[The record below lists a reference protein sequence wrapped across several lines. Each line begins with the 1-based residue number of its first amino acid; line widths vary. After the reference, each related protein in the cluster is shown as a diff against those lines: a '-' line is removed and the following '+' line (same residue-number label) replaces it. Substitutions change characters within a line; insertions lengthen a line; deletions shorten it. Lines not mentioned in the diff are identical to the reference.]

1 METIFY
7 EKQVERWGTAEF
19 TCRGPAEDNP
29 FLEQTI
35 KGIFSGKHET
45 VEADGFY
52 DGGGIYKVRFMPS
65 FEGEYSFSLTGSF
78 LDKTAEGSDRKSVV

>member
-35 KGIFSGKHET
+35 KGIL
-45 VEADGFY
+45 Y
-52 DGGGIYKVRFMPS
+52 
-65 FEGEYSFSLTGSF
+65 GSF
-78 LDKTAEGSDRKSVV
+78 YAVF